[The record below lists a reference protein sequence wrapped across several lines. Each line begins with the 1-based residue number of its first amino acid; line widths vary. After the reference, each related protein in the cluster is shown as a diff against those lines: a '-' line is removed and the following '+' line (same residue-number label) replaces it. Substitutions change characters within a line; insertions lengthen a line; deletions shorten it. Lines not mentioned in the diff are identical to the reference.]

1 MGLLMKYANT
11 NLMYMFLCK
20 KIQTRFQ
27 LLSHSFVHY
36 CIRHKNKTLYHH
48 LWILFLNNIKLKWT
62 SKIMIKAHAI
72 SDLPMYIS
80 LTAVYD
86 FNDELG
92 TGKLTWDTEG
102 EVLPTGHLYN
112 VFQLLHFLGGLVRG
126 CVPMTKLS
134 HNIWTTLYILSKDKT
149 KTI

>member
-1 MGLLMKYANT
+1 
-11 NLMYMFLCK
+11 
-20 KIQTRFQ
+20 
-27 LLSHSFVHY
+27 
-36 CIRHKNKTLYHH
+36 
-48 LWILFLNNIKLKWT
+48 
-62 SKIMIKAHAI
+62 MIKAQAI

-126 CVPMTKLS
+126 CVPMT
-134 HNIWTTLYILSKDKT
+134 
-149 KTI
+149 